1 MPKEFRYSIAERLN
15 FRCELNSTQC
25 QAQAKSGERCRRRCI
40 VGFEFCHSHL
50 GSQLNLRIK
59 DSTLPGAG
67 KGLFAFDRTKGGPD
81 DIVFRAGDK
90 IAQYN
95 GELINADELAERYD
109 GHTAPYAVELSKTQA
124 IDSACKRGVGSLG
137 NTNPGGNNATLAI
150 STANKTAS
158 IKATKNIRNGQEVFI
173 SYGRSYRM
181 DDGGTHKTVNVRK

>member
-1 MPKEFRYSIAERLN
+1 MPKEFRYSIANQLH
-15 FRCELNSTQC
+15 FSCKLNSTQC
-25 QAQAKSGERCRRRCI
+25 QSAQGKSGERCRRRCI
-40 VGFEFCHSHL
+40 TGFEFCFLHL
-50 GSQLNLRIK
+50 QSKLNLKIK

-67 KGLFAFDRTKGGPD
+67 KGLFAFDRTKEPD

-95 GELINADELAERYD
+95 GELINAEQLAERYD

-158 IKATKNIRNGQEVFI
+158 IKSTKNIRNGQEVFI